1 MGNKNELTQILIVIK
16 AVKNVSQI
24 FCSRVLKKAALESFF
39 LLLTFLILFLFLFF
53 LVMEISKTWAGC
65 SAGVCI
71 LMNMRGIA
79 AVAAVAHYRC
89 WKYPLLYLQKVGKRN
104 EKLHRRRGI
113 DCYFIEGN
121 VGRENSVLERF
132 LEKAKRKQE
141 KHSPPQ
147 FLLLLDRS

>member
-24 FCSRVLKKAALESFF
+24 FCSRVLKKAALESLF
-39 LLLTFLILFLFLFF
+39 LLLTFLIYLFFF

-71 LMNMRGIA
+71 LVNMRGM
-79 AVAAVAHYRC
+79 AAVAHYRC